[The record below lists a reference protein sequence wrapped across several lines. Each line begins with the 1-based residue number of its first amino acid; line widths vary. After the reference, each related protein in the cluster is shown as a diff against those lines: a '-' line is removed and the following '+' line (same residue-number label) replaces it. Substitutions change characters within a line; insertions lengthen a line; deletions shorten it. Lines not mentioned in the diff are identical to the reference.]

1 MTAGWLLSPLAIF
14 TAGVVGVLPAAA
26 DTLSDRIGAERIVR
40 QRGIDLGIVRSQQR
54 RETFAREQQ
63 IMREAHRYPAP
74 TIDRQVEIPRMQPGC
89 QIRIDG
95 NSAIGR
101 SCR

>member
-1 MTAGWLLSPLAIF
+1 MTAGWLSTLAIVA
-14 TAGVVGVLPAAA
+14 TSAAALLPAAA

-63 IMREAHRYPAP
+63 LMREADRNPAP
-74 TIDRQVEIPRMQPGC
+74 TIQRQLDVPRVQPGC

-95 NSAIGR
+95 NVAVGR